1 MILELEIIV
10 EVEDNSLLVMFGNGV
25 LFEING
31 NYVILNKKYSKRGIF
46 NF

>member
-1 MILELEIIV
+1 MIFELEIIV

-31 NYVILNKKYSKRGIF
+31 IYVILNKKYSKRGIF